1 MKRKSREE
9 WDREKKTRREKEG
22 KTHFKEYVLFQAM
35 PSFINWKHT
44 TSLKR
49 ILQQW
54 RFKKDN

>member
-9 WDREKKTRREKEG
+9 RDREKKTRREKEG
-22 KTHFKEYVLFQAM
+22 KTPFKEYVLFQAM